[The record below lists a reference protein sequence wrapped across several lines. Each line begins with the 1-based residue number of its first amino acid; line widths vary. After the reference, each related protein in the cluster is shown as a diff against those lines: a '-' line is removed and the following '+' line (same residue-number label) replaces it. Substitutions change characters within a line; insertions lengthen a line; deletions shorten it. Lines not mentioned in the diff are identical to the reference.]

1 MNFDNLFDLLVGD
14 TSQDGHSKV
23 NRYLFQWVGDMADLD
38 YDSAGQA
45 FENLFSL
52 GRNIMALPK
61 ELLYEKYMPEAHYS
75 KILEYAEQFD
85 ERLVERIKD
94 ECDIISGSVRLHEES
109 YLMLMRAIA
118 TVGYGSSLPIKPV
131 EIKSIDLGGYSILGD

>member
-52 GRNIMALPK
+52 GRNIMSLPK

-85 ERLVERIKD
+85 PKLVERIQG
-94 ECDIISGSVRLHEES
+94 ECTLLSGSVRLHEDS
-109 YLMLMRAIA
+109 YLSIMLAIA
-118 TVGYGSSLPIKPV
+118 TVGYGSVLPIKSV
-131 EIKSIDLGGYSILGD
+131 NIHSIDLSGYDILS

>member
-52 GRNIMALPK
+52 GRNIMALPE

-85 ERLVERIKD
+85 PKLVERIQG
-94 ECDIISGSVRLHEES
+94 ECTLLSGSVRLHEDS
-109 YLMLMRAIA
+109 YLSIMLAIA
-118 TVGYGSSLPIKPV
+118 TVGYGSVLPIKSV
-131 EIKSIDLGGYSILGD
+131 NIHSIDLGGYDILS

>member
-85 ERLVERIKD
+85 PKLVERIQS
-94 ECDIISGSVRLHEES
+94 ECTLMSGSVRLNEDS
-109 YLMLMRAIA
+109 YLSIMLAIA
-118 TVGYGSSLPIKPV
+118 TVGYGSVLPIKSV
-131 EIKSIDLGGYSILGD
+131 NIHSIDLGGYDILS

>member
-38 YDSAGQA
+38 YDSAGEA
-45 FENLFSL
+45 FENLLAL
-52 GRNIMALPK
+52 GRNIMAIPK
-61 ELLYEKYMPEAHYS
+61 DMLYEKYIPEAYYS

-85 ERLVERIKD
+85 PKLVERIQS
-94 ECDIISGSVRLHEES
+94 ECTLLSGSVRLHEDS
-109 YLMLMRAIA
+109 YLSIMLAIA
-118 TVGYGSSLPIKPV
+118 TVGYGSVLPIKPV

>member
-45 FENLFSL
+45 VENLFSL
-52 GRNIMALPK
+52 GRNIMAIPK
-61 ELLYEKYMPEAHYS
+61 DMLYEKYMPEAHYS
-75 KILEYAEQFD
+75 KILEYTEQFD
-85 ERLVERIKD
+85 PKLVERIQS
-94 ECDIISGSVRLHEES
+94 ECTLMSGSVRLNEDS
-109 YLMLMRAIA
+109 YLSIMLAIA
-118 TVGYGSSLPIKPV
+118 TVGYGSVLPIKSV
-131 EIKSIDLGGYSILGD
+131 NIHSIDLGGYDILS